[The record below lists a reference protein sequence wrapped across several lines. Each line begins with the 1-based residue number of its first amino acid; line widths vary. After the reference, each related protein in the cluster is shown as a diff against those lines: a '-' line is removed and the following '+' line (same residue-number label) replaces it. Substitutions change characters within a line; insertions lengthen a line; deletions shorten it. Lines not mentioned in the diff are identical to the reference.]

1 MTKPPIDYVLARD
14 CFKSPDNVRTQ
25 SDAAADAEL
34 KANIAANGYLLEN
47 LIGIRVTRG
56 AKKGKVEIYGGGRRL
71 EATLANIEDGA
82 LDQDFMVPV
91 LIAKNARDA
100 IEMSL
105 AENYFQ
111 LPMNPADECCAF
123 QAIIERE
130 KKSPADLAR
139 RFGKS
144 ENFVLGRLRLAN
156 LAPCVFTALRTGEI
170 GMEVAKAYGST
181 GDQDR
186 QARIFEQLGSSYQK
200 NNVNEIR
207 RLLATGSY
215 RGGDPKALLVG
226 REAYVA
232 AGGRLDVDLF
242 SSAATET
249 WLDGGLVEQLA
260 EQALTQA
267 AEAIRER
274 EGFAQV
280 RVVPSTLIPWAQTYQ
295 LDEIDPEPVDL
306 PVDVMARQVAIE
318 AELEEIE
325 RQAEN
330 EEDYSPEQASRIE
343 ALEAERDA
351 LVPTE
356 SAFTPAQ
363 KAGAIAFLIID
374 ETGAPKLHTSVY
386 ALEEE
391 PDTPTEEETGGEED
405 GDDDGEGQADDRGDE
420 DEPGEEARSYS
431 MRLRDELA
439 MMKTELLAVHIA
451 SDPLFALD
459 LGTFIMA
466 DDACHLGWGGV
477 PSDLRAKAA
486 TPRVHGFASET
497 SAAQAWTKLEEALDR
512 GWTGYPTI
520 EERYDAFCSLEG
532 EARAAWLGWAI
543 ARTITAVPDGQSGS
557 GFLDHLGGKLAIDVA
572 AWWRP
577 TARNFFDRL
586 TKPGILDL
594 FHEIGG
600 LELKNRYAGSRKF
613 DLAHAAEKLFA
624 GDVIAGADVK
634 ARALAWLPEPMRFPL
649 EEAALPEEALA
660 EASKRDEDDGQVKA
674 EPSQPVSSLSEAA

>member
-1 MTKPPIDYVLARD
+1 MTKPTIDYVLARD
-14 CFKSPDNVRTQ
+14 CFKSSDNVRTH

-47 LIGIRVTRG
+47 LIGVRVTRG
-56 AKKGKVEIYGGGRRL
+56 AAKGRVEIYGGGRRL

-144 ENFVLGRLRLAN
+144 ETFVLGRLRLAN
-156 LAPCVFTALRTGEI
+156 LAPSIFAALRAGEL

-181 GDQDR
+181 ADQDR

-207 RLLATGSY
+207 RLLASGSY
-215 RGGDPKALLVG
+215 RGADPKALLVG

-242 SSAATET
+242 SSAATEI
-249 WLDGGLVEQLA
+249 WLDGGLVEELA
-260 EQALTQA
+260 EQALASA
-267 AEAIRER
+267 AEAIRDR
-274 EGFAQV
+274 EGFAQI
-280 RVVPSTLIPWAQTYQ
+280 RVVPSTMIPWAQTYA
-295 LDEIDPEPVDL
+295 LDEIEPEPLDL
-306 PVDVMARQVAIE
+306 PVDVLARQIAIE

-325 RQAEN
+325 REAEG
-330 EEDYSPEQASRIE
+330 EEDYTPEQAGRIE
-343 ALEAERDA
+343 TLEAERDA

-356 SAFTPAQ
+356 RAFTPAQ
-363 KAGAIAFLIID
+363 KAGAIAFLLID

-391 PDTPTEEETGGEED
+391 RPEADDEAIGVDED
-405 GDDDGEGQADDRGDE
+405 GEVNVDLDGDDRGDE
-420 DEPGEEARSYS
+420 ADEGEEPRSYS

-466 DDACHLGWGGV
+466 DDACHLGWSGM
-477 PSDLRAKAA
+477 PSELRAKAA
-486 TPRVHGFASET
+486 TPRVHGFASE
-497 SAAQAWTKLEEALDR
+497 SAAAQAWAKLDEALDR
-512 GWTGYPTI
+512 GWVDLPTI
-520 EERYDAFCSLEG
+520 EARYDAFCALG
-532 EARAAWLGWAI
+532 DEARAAWLGWAI
-543 ARTITAVPDGQSGS
+543 ARTIMAVPEGQSGS
-557 GFLDHLGGKLAIDVA
+557 GFLDHLGKALAIDVA

-586 TKPGILDL
+586 TRPGILDL
-594 FHEIGG
+594 FQEIGG
-600 LELKNRYAGSRKF
+600 LELKNRYAGTRKF

-624 GDVIAGADVK
+624 GDVIAEADVK
-634 ARALAWLPEPMRFPL
+634 ARALAWLPDPMRLPV
-649 EEAALPEEALA
+649 EEAAASA
-660 EASKRDEDDGQVKA
+660 EAPAHSDGEKLAAVPPATSDE
-674 EPSQPVSSLSEAA
+674 SLPQAA